1 MKFNGKERAVV
12 LQDVAFMAKVNAD
25 QARFSKGDWLE
36 VNLKIVKT
44 FLLTTVETKKTR
56 LNGFLTLRSAA
67 VSLHCFRI
75 LTALPGGLQNL
86 PPAQKV

>member
-1 MKFNGKERAVV
+1 QTSFYHVGKITMDFFLGVQ
-12 LQDVAFMAKVNAD
+12 LHFTINQ
-25 QARFSKGDWLE
+25 
-36 VNLKIVKT
+36 T